1 MAASRVHPFCN
12 LQSRARTH
20 ALLVIGLYELFGNPT
35 TELIET
41 PGPLQEIESS
51 KYNLA
56 ARTASSTGF
65 LNVNKSNSSEWSNII
80 IHRTGKSSYMRNAQ
94 DLLIN
99 RD

>member
-1 MAASRVHPFCN
+1 
-12 LQSRARTH
+12 
-20 ALLVIGLYELFGNPT
+20 VIGLYELFGNPT

-65 LNVNKSNSSEWSNII
+65 LNVFKKETTASIGRERPKTTAIGLS
-80 IHRTGKSSYMRNAQ
+80 HVVQ
-94 DLLIN
+94 
-99 RD
+99 